1 MADLN
6 MGVVLRRKVAATTQ
20 VDAVEVPEDL
30 TIRYQFLS
38 WQWCGFT
45 GTYSGTDGST
55 PDGGMRAGDDI
66 VFGHSLSPDN
76 ATVEIIVGARENTAV
91 HIQLAALVRVTGWD
105 LLAHAVDIDGLGAIN
120 FETTHSLEFRGIESK
135 FAMAPDLFLVISNT
149 YVYGGDAWGRSLG
162 IVNGDEF
169 TAYPP
174 QLPVPVAMDA
184 GWPLLIRCIDGGG
197 GG

>member
-30 TIRYQFLS
+30 TIRYQFLG

-55 PDGGMRAGDDI
+55 PDGILWGGDDNI
-66 VFGHSLSPDN
+66 VPGHSLSRDN
-76 ATVEIIVGARENTAV
+76 ATVEIVGTARENRALQ
-91 HIQLAALVRVTGWD
+91 IQLAALVRVTGWD
-105 LLAHAVDIDGLGAIN
+105 LLAHNVEWGGIS
-120 FETTHSLEFRGIESK
+120 FETTHSLEFRGIDSR